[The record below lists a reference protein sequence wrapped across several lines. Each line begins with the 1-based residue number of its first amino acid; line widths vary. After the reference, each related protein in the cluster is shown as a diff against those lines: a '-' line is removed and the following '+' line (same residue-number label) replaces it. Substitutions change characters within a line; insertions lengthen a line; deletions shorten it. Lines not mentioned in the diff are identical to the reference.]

1 MTPTPNPQ
9 PPIPDQDTA
18 TILAELRAEIRRRR
32 ERLGATGPGTGEPGS
47 ATWSLNELRKSL
59 DEVNDLWFVSAHLP
73 MTWTSPVGHGLAF
86 AKRVVRLLLRW
97 YINPIV
103 EQQNLYNSA
112 VARTLVELTAY
123 ADRQTRDWQALEE
136 RVAALEAQ
144 VNPDHQPATPTPQP
158 PPHA

>member
-1 MTPTPNPQ
+1 V
-9 PPIPDQDTA
+9 
-18 TILAELRAEIRRRR
+18 LAELRAEIRRRR
-32 ERLGATGPGTGEPGS
+32 ERLGASGPSPGEPGS
-47 ATWSLNELRKSL
+47 AAWSLNELRKSL

-73 MTWTSPVGHGLAF
+73 VTWNSPVGHVLAY
-86 AKRVVRLLLRW
+86 ARRVVRLLLRW

-144 VNPDHQPATPTPQP
+144 AGGDASSPPHPQP
-158 PPHA
+158 PTRNSPLPPDA

>member
-1 MTPTPNPQ
+1 ME
-9 PPIPDQDTA
+9 DKDTA
-18 TILAELRAEIRRRR
+18 TILAELREEIRARRA
-32 ERLGATGPGTGEPGS
+32 RLGGTGSAPAGEPGS
-47 ATWSLNELRKSL
+47 AAWSLNELRKSL

-73 MTWTSPVGHGLAF
+73 MTWTSPVGHALAYV
-86 AKRVVRLLLRW
+86 KRVVRLLLRW

-123 ADRQTRDWQALEE
+123 QDRMTREWQALDA

-144 VNPDHQPATPTPQP
+144 ARGEAGEDR
-158 PPHA
+158 

>member
-1 MTPTPNPQ
+1 
-9 PPIPDQDTA
+9 
-18 TILAELRAEIRRRR
+18 
-32 ERLGATGPGTGEPGS
+32 
-47 ATWSLNELRKSL
+47 
-59 DEVNDLWFVSAHLP
+59 
-73 MTWTSPVGHGLAF
+73 
-86 AKRVVRLLLRW
+86 LRW

-144 VNPDHQPATPTPQP
+144 AGGDASSPPHPQP
-158 PPHA
+158 PTRNSPLPPDA

>member
-1 MTPTPNPQ
+1 V
-9 PPIPDQDTA
+9 
-18 TILAELRAEIRRRR
+18 LAELRAEIRRRR
-32 ERLGATGPGTGEPGS
+32 ERLGASGPSPGEPGS
-47 ATWSLNELRKSL
+47 AAWSLNELRKSL

-73 MTWTSPVGHGLAF
+73 VTWNSPVGHVLAY
-86 AKRVVRLLLRW
+86 AKRLARLLLRW

-144 VNPDHQPATPTPQP
+144 AGANPPPPPPPPKQP
-158 PPHA
+158 PRLGQNAPP

>member
-1 MTPTPNPQ
+1 
-9 PPIPDQDTA
+9 
-18 TILAELRAEIRRRR
+18 
-32 ERLGATGPGTGEPGS
+32 
-47 ATWSLNELRKSL
+47 
-59 DEVNDLWFVSAHLP
+59 
-73 MTWTSPVGHGLAF
+73 VGHVLAY